1 MNCSFSYQRKSF
13 LLFYSESEKNIL
25 RTLTANYFHNFQ
37 NIFQTLDRE
46 QRKLLF
52 TRFNSENILSSLAL
66 ETGTMNNN
74 LVINKTSI
82 QLLLLGA
89 EDFTSLT
96 RYETLVR
103 ERIFFAYSTNPYQ
116 CFKRSEID

>member
-13 LLFYSESEKNIL
+13 LLFYSESEENIL

-74 LVINKTSI
+74 LVINSTSI

-89 EDFTSLT
+89 AKIL
-96 RYETLVR
+96 RH
-103 ERIFFAYSTNPYQ
+103 
-116 CFKRSEID
+116 